1 MTGESR
7 EISAYERVG
16 WLLRQWRLMSADT
29 DLRKL
34 QPYAEELARHGHRAD
49 ASRVSRWE
57 SGRLRVPEAVLRS
70 YEEILGLPRAG
81 LAATCEGLA
90 RSWGARPPA
99 RSVDVSGARLDE
111 AFATVQGPVVEGVDW
126 FEWAGCVA
134 ASDPFDDPYLSA
146 LDPLLCRLVSEA
158 SRANGLALVTRY
170 EALRRLIEA
179 PLHQPRVMRAVGAQ
193 VIEPRAQATLVPV
206 LLIADVRAEKA
217 VNTLIS
223 LLAQPSAQLQL
234 GATWGLHRKLVRHE
248 VTPSSMAALEA
259 QLAHMLF
266 DGASETS
273 LHRIVPLL
281 EVLPV
286 QTADRL
292 RRLRPQ
298 LFPSRPRALSSSA
311 TSRATMLATAVR
323 GATARIESFT
333 GREVDPVGRTIVE
346 DAYSATS
353 HDVRHQSA
361 LVLSRS
367 PYAAALGEVLIEQ
380 TQPNRCF
387 EGAPGVLPYVVGKA
401 ERDALINRLSLSGAD
416 VRQTLIALA
425 HVPGGPV
432 PSVADLLGHADLS
445 VAHAALFT
453 AGMQRDPILERV
465 SKDRRRSSAM
475 RHGAQWWLDHGGRVD
490 DVRVR

>member
-7 EISAYERVG
+7 EVSAYERVG

-34 QPYAEELARHGHRAD
+34 QPYAEVLAQHGHRAD

-99 RSVDVSGARLDE
+99 RTVDVSDAALSE
-111 AFATVQGPVVEGVDW
+111 AFATVQGACVEGVDW

-134 ASDPFDDPYLSA
+134 AADPLDDRYLA
-146 LDPLLCRLVSEA
+146 LLDPLITRLVSEA

-179 PLHQPRVMRAVGAQ
+179 PLHQSRVMRAVGAQ
-193 VIEPRAQATLVPV
+193 VIDPHAQATLVPV
-206 LLIADVRAEKA
+206 VLIADVRAEKA

-223 LLAQPSAQLQL
+223 LLGQPSAQLQL
-234 GATWGLHRKLVRHE
+234 GATWGLHRKLSRHE
-248 VTPSSMAALEA
+248 VTPASMAALEA
-259 QLAHMLF
+259 QLAQILF
-266 DGASETS
+266 DGTNESA
-273 LHRIVPLL
+273 LLKIVPLL
-281 EVLPV
+281 DVLPS

-298 LFPSRPRALSSSA
+298 LFPSRPRGVSGSA

-333 GREVDPVGRTIVE
+333 GREVDPVGRAIIE

-361 LVLSRS
+361 LVLARS

-387 EGAPGVLPYVVGKA
+387 EGAPGVLPYVVSKA
-401 ERDALINRLSLSGAD
+401 ERDALITRLGLAGAD

-432 PSVADLLGHADLS
+432 PGVADLLDHDDLS
-445 VAHAALFT
+445 IAHAALFA
-453 AGMQRDPILERV
+453 AGMQQDPVLERV
-465 SKDRRRSSAM
+465 AKDRRRAPAM
-475 RHGAQWWLDHGGRVD
+475 RNGARWWLDHGGRVD
-490 DVRVR
+490 DVRVV